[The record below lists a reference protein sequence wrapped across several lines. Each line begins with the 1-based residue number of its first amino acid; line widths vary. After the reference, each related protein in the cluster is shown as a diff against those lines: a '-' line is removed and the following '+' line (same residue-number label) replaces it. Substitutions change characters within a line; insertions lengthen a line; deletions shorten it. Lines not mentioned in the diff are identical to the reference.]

1 MRRRLINDP
10 RLSEDARRTLR
21 YALEKFARSHRHEGM
36 SWDDN
41 LAAVIELYE
50 NGLITIE
57 TTREGM
63 AVRLT

>member
-1 MRRRLINDP
+1 
-10 RLSEDARRTLR
+10 
-21 YALEKFARSHRHEGM
+21 M

-57 TTREGM
+57 TTPNGGM
-63 AVRLT
+63 TVPPT